1 MNDSSHHRQESDHHK
16 GTHESQRPYW
26 KRAHR
31 DWRVWIGVVVML
43 AAMLIY
49 LTTGDLAW
57 RPRVPLPP
65 PQSGAAGK

>member
-1 MNDSSHHRQESDHHK
+1 MNDSSHHRQESDHK
-16 GTHESQRPYW
+16 GVHESQRPYW

-31 DWRVWIGVVVML
+31 DWRVWIGVVLML

-57 RPRVPLPP
+57 RPHIQPQQPL
-65 PQSGAAGK
+65 SGAVGK